1 MDAAQEGKT
10 SEGRSIALRV
20 MTMPRDANVYGT
32 IFGGVILGYVDQA
45 AFVEAR
51 KHGQHRWVTAAMD
64 RVAFTAPVRLGDVVN
79 FYTRTVRTGTSSV
92 TVRVE
97 VEAER
102 HTPGPEGPAGS
113 VIPVTEATLVMVA
126 VDAEGRPIPY
136 TAPATV

>member
-1 MDAAQEGKT
+1 MSAAQEGKVGQ
-10 SEGRSIALRV
+10 GRSIALRV

-45 AFVEAR
+45 AFIEAR

-64 RVAFTAPVRLGDVVN
+64 SVAFTAPVRMGDVVN
-79 FYTRTVRTGTSSV
+79 FYTSTLRTGTSSV

-102 HTPGPEGPAGS
+102 HAPGPEGPAGS
-113 VIPVTEATLVMVA
+113 VVAVTEAALVMVA
-126 VDAEGRPIPY
+126 VDAEGRPIPF
-136 TAPATV
+136 ASPATV